1 MMMSHV
7 REVVVEML
15 KFKFG
20 YIFIYNQQNFCMCA
34 YWKRYYSLS
43 MSRKP
48 CNISGK
54 CMEIYRKKEIY
65 NYSLNACVLYV
76 FVP

>member
-1 MMMSHV
+1 MMSHV

-20 YIFIYNQQNFCMCA
+20 YIFINNQQNFCMCA

-43 MSRKP
+43 MSNPLTFQVNVWKHMEKRKYT
-48 CNISGK
+48 I
-54 CMEIYRKKEIY
+54 I
-65 NYSLNACVLYV
+65 V
-76 FVP
+76 